1 MPEYP
6 DGEIRIMRGEYY
18 TLGFQVTDSE
28 GAQMVLT
35 GYTPRAR
42 MRSVIDS
49 AEVFTL
55 GTSIVADPE
64 TEDEDREIRLEI
76 LSSETRAIPTGRYN
90 LALELVPPT
99 GEEYVELLMTAV
111 VVITPEVA

>member
-18 TLGFQVTDSE
+18 ALGFQVTDSE

-35 GYTPRAR
+35 GYTPRAK
-42 MRSVIDS
+42 MRSVSDPTQVYTI
-49 AEVFTL
+49 

-64 TEDEDREIRLEI
+64 TEDADREIRMEI
-76 LSSETRAIPTGRYN
+76 LSSESRAIPVGSYN
-90 LALELVPPT
+90 LALELIPPT
-99 GEEYVELLMTAV
+99 GEDYVDLLMTAV